1 MLESF
6 QDVIIHLFHT
16 FDYWAVFVMT
26 MLESTLIPF
35 PSEIPMTLVG
45 IKSSHGVMNPWIGF
59 FVGLAGVWL
68 GTTINYLLGYFVGDI
83 FIERYGKYF
92 FIKKDDYHRAQTLFA
107 KDANFYTFFGR
118 LLPVV
123 RHLISIPAGMAHMPY
138 IRFITL
144 SLLGS
149 ALWLGT
155 LIIMGYYIG
164 ENTALIKTYILY
176 ITAGLTCLAVILW
189 TIRHMRKRAIKKL
202 LGLKK

>member
-1 MLESF
+1 MFNSLT
-6 QDVIIHLFHT
+6 DVIVHLFHT

-45 IKSSHGVMNPWIGF
+45 IKSFHGVMNPWIGLL
-59 FVGLAGVWL
+59 VWLAGVWC
-68 GTTINYLLGYFVGDI
+68 GTTINYLLGYFVGDV

-92 FIKKDDYHRAQTLFA
+92 FIKKNDYHHAQSLFA
-107 KDANFYTFFGR
+107 RDANFYTFFGR

-138 IRFITL
+138 IRFMSL

-176 ITAGLTCLAVILW
+176 ITLGVCFLFLVLFI
-189 TIRHMRKRAIKKL
+189 IRHVRKRTIKKL
-202 LGLKK
+202 LALQK